1 MLKSIRLKNFKL
13 HEDTWIE
20 AAPITVFIGPNNS
33 GKSSIFQAL
42 LALRQAAARA
52 NKVFC
57 QPVERNQTSRE
68 QPYLFPSGELVDL
81 GDFKQVVRRGHENL
95 EIELAGDYTYDT
107 SNNALLPVKAE
118 FRVTIHENI
127 LVAHSGMLDTGAA
140 AYGLARWE
148 WMEGMHPGSIRMP
161 FPIAGIQ
168 VNLSPTDNFRLIS
181 VTGCVP
187 PPGSSPQAMTTA
199 NLIGQRLSET
209 VLRLLQSL
217 HPILPIRGFEE
228 WGYPLPGFRPTG
240 LELISLSDRALALAA
255 LLAYDRN
262 LEEEVSKRLEDLLG
276 IQIRFEL
283 LPPKKVTIWAK
294 AAANQK
300 PGTLF
305 GNEGTGANQLP
316 FILVPI
322 ALAQPGET
330 ILLSEP
336 EVHLHPKK
344 QCEVMRMLLTV
355 AKKKNIQFFI
365 ETHSEHVLHT
375 ILNAVARGEWSPADV
390 ALYYFAEPKNG
401 IAEVGRREINQF
413 GQVDG
418 GLPDFFEQSLAELTD
433 YLKALSKT

>member
-1 MLKSIRLKNFKL
+1 MLKRIRLKNFKL
-13 HEDTWIE
+13 HEDTLIE
-20 AAPITVFIGPNNS
+20 AAPVTVFIGPNNT

-42 LALRQAAARA
+42 LALRQAAVRGD
-52 NKVFC
+52 KVFC
-57 QPVERNQTSRE
+57 RPLERSQTSQE
-68 QPYLFPSGELVDL
+68 QPYLFPGGELVDL
-81 GDFKQVVRRGHENL
+81 GDFKQVVRRGHGNL
-95 EIELAGDYTYDT
+95 EIELAGDYTDDM
-107 SNNALLPVKAE
+107 SNNAFLLFKVE
-118 FRVTIHENI
+118 FRVTIRENN

-140 AYGLARWE
+140 AYGLGRWE
-148 WMEGMHPGSIRMP
+148 WMGGAHPGSISMP

-168 VNLSPTDNFRLIS
+168 ANLSPTDNFRLIFLS
-181 VTGCVP
+181 SYNP
-187 PPGSSPQAMTTA
+187 PRGSSPQAMATA

-209 VLRLLQSL
+209 VPRLLQSL

-228 WGYPLPGFRPTG
+228 WGYPLPSFRPTG
-240 LELISLSDRALALAA
+240 LELVSLSDRALALAA

-262 LEEEVSKRLEDLLG
+262 LEEEVSKQLEDLLG

-322 ALAQPGET
+322 ALAQPKET

-344 QCEVMRMLLTV
+344 QCELMRMLLRV

-365 ETHSEHVLHT
+365 ETHSEHVLHV
-375 ILNAVARGEWSPADV
+375 ILNAVGRGDWAKDDV
-390 ALYYFAEPKNG
+390 ALHYFENVEGTAQVKRLG
-401 IAEVGRREINQF
+401 INEH

-418 GLPDFFEQSLAELTD
+418 GLPGFFDQSLAELTE
-433 YLKALSKT
+433 YLDGLRKH